1 MESGIEGF
9 MTGFA
14 FPEALKAMVNADKAG
29 RPDEVR
35 RIYQHWLPLMVF
47 EQQPGVGV
55 RKEIYRL
62 RGIIA
67 DGHVRHPAPSIAP
80 SAAKMLAAAIE
91 ATLPGV
97 DVTKPLDIDSL

>member
-1 MESGIEGF
+1 MPAYYSL
-9 MTGFA
+9 
-14 FPEALKAMVNADKAG
+14 P
-29 RPDEVR
+29 
-35 RIYQHWLPLMVF
+35 QHATAIARLSFSKQVAYETPCT
-47 EQQPGVGV
+47 GVGV